1 MQEVACNRTVF
12 LVVASLTFRVER
24 SVDLQCTFAY
34 VGYVRR
40 CTSDCSRSI
49 SNVFHVPGGGGRLYE
64 VVNLVLLT
72 TGQHPSKPLYF
83 IGPYD
88 QHHLLVSGIGAL
100 LCHHLHCFPSQSQ
113 TLFGIGAGPLLIYN
127 GVCIFATFLKAE
139 RERMHFFFLN
149 RGQKSC
155 AAVSR
160 PKPYQSPAPGLPGWL
175 T

>member
-40 CTSDCSRSI
+40 CTSDFSRSI
-49 SNVFHVPGGGGRLYE
+49 SNVFHVPGGGG
-64 VVNLVLLT
+64 
-72 TGQHPSKPLYF
+72 
-83 IGPYD
+83 GPYD
-88 QHHLLVSGIGAL
+88 QHHRWVSGIGAL

>member
-1 MQEVACNRTVF
+1 M
-12 LVVASLTFRVER
+12 
-24 SVDLQCTFAY
+24 
-34 VGYVRR
+34 
-40 CTSDCSRSI
+40 SR
-49 SNVFHVPGGGGRLYE
+49 GGGRVYE

-113 TLFGIGAGPLLIYN
+113 TLFGIGAGSLLIYN

-139 RERMHFFFLN
+139 RERTHFFF
-149 RGQKSC
+149 
-155 AAVSR
+155 
-160 PKPYQSPAPGLPGWL
+160 PKPGSKVLCGSIPTQTLPESGPWASRL
-175 T
+175 ANLIAH

>member
-1 MQEVACNRTVF
+1 MLNKNYQARVKLLTSHVPNLLLISENNRVLLRIRFSAC
-12 LVVASLTFRVER
+12 E
-24 SVDLQCTFAY
+24 
-34 VGYVRR
+34 VRR
-40 CTSDCSRSI
+40 
-49 SNVFHVPGGGGRLYE
+49 YE

-100 LCHHLHCFPSQSQ
+100 LCHYLHCFPSQSQ

-160 PKPYQSPAPGLPGWL
+160 PKPYQSLAPGLPGWL

>member
-1 MQEVACNRTVF
+1 M
-12 LVVASLTFRVER
+12 SL
-24 SVDLQCTFAY
+24 
-34 VGYVRR
+34 GG
-40 CTSDCSRSI
+40 
-49 SNVFHVPGGGGRLYE
+49 GGGGRVYE

-72 TGQHPSKPLYF
+72 TGQHSSKPLYF